1 MDQKII
7 GIKAMRS
14 GKYKVELSGAV
25 LSPNTGTEV
34 EVVTT
39 VVGPSMDSIAGVL
52 GVESVVY
59 GSFVNA
65 DLGPSE

>member
-1 MDQKII
+1 MDQKIT

-25 LSPNTGTEV
+25 LSPNTGAEV

-39 VVGPSMDSIAGVL
+39 ITGPSMDSIAGIL
-52 GVESVVY
+52 GVEAVQY
-59 GSFVNA
+59 GSIV
-65 DLGPSE
+65 DVGLGDTE